1 MTIHLKMNKVFR
13 TLGKT
18 VMVAVPIL
26 TSSCSENIDNL
37 FSKNMSQ
44 IQLNP
49 SGEYIKLDESNPNG
63 TALTIE
69 WNAAHDFGD
78 EYITTYKYEFQLV
91 GSKADVIKEYED
103 DGQFH
108 RTYTNKEL
116 QDILV
121 NHFGQ
126 LTSTVGNVLVTVTA
140 SFEGPTLIVPDLA
153 TANLKIKTYGPKQF
167 AAEQLFIAGSAI
179 GNEKIEIT
187 ANETNPEL
195 YNWTG
200 PLVAGK
206 INFSVINADEHN
218 AIGPAAADTPVT
230 TSEMD
235 AVISDESEAHS
246 WVVSEAGNYRI
257 TVNMKSHKV
266 KIVEQGAVV
275 EADQM
280 FLDGS
285 AVGTKQIEMKQTLE
299 NENVYA
305 WRGDLSAGSLYIPLL
320 YEGKQEMSIVPQNTN
335 SHDINDGEPTGFDQA
350 TTAAAEGKRYWTIP
364 AAGTYRIVVNT
375 DEKTIAI
382 YSSATDLKPKTVSWN
397 NTTLKINPY
406 TQDINV
412 LYMYGTFNGFAHDS
426 GVFTGFQEKFNL
438 IQSVANPYIFVYK
451 GEALPH
457 ESAKDE
463 RGNVIKGSVKFCTDN
478 QNNNVYAFGSTAS
491 AKRNDHN
498 GYIEASLGKT
508 ETLVE
513 GQSDN
518 RYAYFI
524 IPDECNYVEVNIDKL
539 TVVFDKK

>member
-1 MTIHLKMNKVFR
+1 MKMNNIS
-13 TLGKT
+13 KT
-18 VMVAVPIL
+18 SRMMAVIVMSTL

-37 FSKNMSQ
+37 LSKNKSQ

-49 SGEYIKLDESNPNG
+49 SGEFVKLDESNPDG
-63 TALTIE
+63 TALTID

-78 EYITTYKYEFQLV
+78 DYITTYKYEFQLV

-108 RTYTNKEL
+108 RAYTNKEL

-121 NHFGQ
+121 NHFG
-126 LTSTVGNVLVTVTA
+126 LTTSTIGNVLVTVTA
-140 SFEGPTLIVPDLA
+140 SFEGPTLVVPDIA

-167 AAEQLFIAGSAI
+167 FAEQLFIAGTAV
-179 GNEKIEIT
+179 GGEKIQIT
-187 ANETNPEL
+187 ANETNPGL
-195 YNWTG
+195 YSWNG
-200 PLVAGK
+200 PLVAGR
-206 INFSVINADEHN
+206 IHFPVINADENN
-218 AIGPAAADTPVT
+218 AIGPVAADTPIT
-230 TSEMD
+230 TSDMD
-235 AVISDESEAHS
+235 AIISDESEAHS
-246 WVVSEAGNYRI
+246 WMISEAGNYRV
-257 TVNMKSHKV
+257 TVNMNTHKV
-266 KIVEQGAVV
+266 IIIEQGAVV
-275 EADQM
+275 EANQM
-280 FLDGS
+280 FLAGS
-285 AVGTKQIEMKQTLE
+285 AVGTEQIELKQTLE
-299 NENVYA
+299 NENIYA
-305 WRGDLSAGSLYIPLL
+305 WRGDLMAGSLTIPLL
-320 YEGKQEMSIVPQNTN
+320 YEGEQNMSIVPQNAN
-335 SHDINDGEPTGFDQA
+335 SHDINDGEPTAFGQSA
-350 TTAAAEGKRYWTIP
+350 TAAAEGKRYWTIP

-382 YSSATDLKPKTVSWN
+382 YSSATDMKPKTVSWN

-406 TQDINV
+406 TQEINV
-412 LYMYGTFNGFAHDS
+412 LYMYGTFNAFAHDS
-426 GVFTGFQEKFNL
+426 GVFTGFQEKYNL
-438 IQSVANPYIFVYK
+438 IQSAANPYVFVYK
-451 GEALPH
+451 GDALPC

-498 GYIEASLGKT
+498 GYIEASLGKP
-508 ETLVE
+508 ETLVA

>member
-1 MTIHLKMNKVFR
+1 MKMNKISKA
-13 TLGKT
+13 LGMT
-18 VMVAVPIL
+18 AIIVVSALI
-26 TSSCSENIDNL
+26 SSCSENIDNL
-37 FSKNMSQ
+37 LSKNKSQ

-49 SGEYIKLDESNPNG
+49 SGEYIKLDENNLEG
-63 TALTIE
+63 TALTID

-103 DGQFH
+103 DGQFL

-126 LTSTVGNVLVTVTA
+126 TTSTVGNVLITVTA
-140 SFEGPTLIVPDLA
+140 SFEGPTLVVPDIA
-153 TANLKIKTYGPKQF
+153 TANLRIKTYGPKQF
-167 AAEQLFIAGSAI
+167 FAEKLFIAGTAV
-179 GNEKIEIT
+179 GDEKIEIS
-187 ANETNPEL
+187 ANETNPGL
-195 YNWTG
+195 YSWNG
-200 PLVAGK
+200 PLAPGL
-206 INFSVINADEHN
+206 INFPIINADENN
-218 AIGPAAADTPVT
+218 AIGPETTDTPIM
-230 TSEMD
+230 TSDMD
-235 AVISDESEAHS
+235 AVVSDESEAHS
-246 WVVSEAGNYRI
+246 WIISEAGNYRI
-257 TVNMKSHKV
+257 TVNMNTHKV
-266 KIVEQGAVV
+266 KIIEQGAVV
-275 EADQM
+275 EANQI
-280 FLDGS
+280 FLAGS
-285 AVGTKQIEMKQTLE
+285 AVGTEQIELKQTLE

-305 WRGDLSAGSLYIPLL
+305 WRGELMAGSLTIPLL
-320 YEGKQEMSIVPQNTN
+320 YEGEQNMSIVPQNAN
-335 SHDINDGEPTGFDQA
+335 SHDINDGEPTAFGLA
-350 TTAAAEGKRYWTIP
+350 TTVGTEGKRYWAIP

-382 YSSATDLKPKTVSWN
+382 YSTATDMKPKTVSWN
-397 NTTLKINPY
+397 NTTLSINPY
-406 TQDINV
+406 TQEINV
-412 LYMYGTFNGFAHDS
+412 LYMYGTFNAFAHDN

-438 IQSVANPYIFVYK
+438 IQSAANPYIFVYK
-451 GEALPH
+451 GDALPH

-498 GYIEASLGKT
+498 GYIEASLGKP
-508 ETLVE
+508 ETLVA